1 MLKRLIVMSAGLTW
15 ALPALAD
22 VAPGGN
28 CDCSVGAGA
37 PTLAGALIVGAML
50 YGAQRRAG

>member
-1 MLKRLIVMSAGLTW
+1 MMKRLIAVCVGLTW

-22 VAPGGN
+22 VAPGGS

-37 PTLAGALIVGAML
+37 PTLAGALVVGAML
-50 YGAQRRAG
+50 YGARRRAA